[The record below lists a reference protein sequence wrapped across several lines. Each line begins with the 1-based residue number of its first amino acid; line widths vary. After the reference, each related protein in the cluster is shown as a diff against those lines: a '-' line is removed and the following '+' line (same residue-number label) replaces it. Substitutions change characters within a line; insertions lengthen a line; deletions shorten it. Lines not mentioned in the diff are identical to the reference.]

1 MSDPSVLEDPK
12 KFDKALAKARKELIK
27 LDNVLGV
34 GYGYKETKGKSTGEV
49 AIVVF
54 VSAKKRIEEIDPKQ
68 RVPPEFDGVRTDVV
82 ELGKRELESHDDS
95 DMMFLDSEKVHRENL
110 ENIERAKSSGQSEDP
125 DFGNLA
131 VVLDDGAIVTT
142 TGWIDYIHA
151 YELFRDT
158 HPDVYDFVI
167 FFHDTSSGFPS
178 SGSFHRA
185 IYNATSGINY
195 YAGGTPASPY
205 NIRAAWGSKKLL
217 AMDVISPGAW
227 SWPGRMGTILQEV
240 GHYWSAFERFK
251 HYETETADHLDL
263 LRKSIVPT
271 DPQGLFHWSPYFDNG
286 HSPVDYDGVDWND
299 EGNGRFAIHVVD
311 NSDFYYCNLDLY
323 NMGLLSPDE
332 VGLMHIIKDPHPPT
346 PPTAYPY
353 APVYGGKQEL
363 TVDNVVWAHGERNP
377 DYRSSQKLFK
387 AACIIL
393 TKDVDKAAHN
403 VVPVL
408 DDVRK
413 EFTWQYYKATGFR
426 GKLDTTISPE
436 LRTFVS

>member
-1 MSDPSVLEDPK
+1 MSDPSVLKDPK
-12 KFDKALAKARKELIK
+12 KFDKALAKARKQLIE

-49 AIVVF
+49 AIIVF
-54 VSAKKRIEEIDPKQ
+54 VSEKEDDIDKIDPDQ
-68 RVPPEFDGVRTDVV
+68 RIPPEFDGVRTDVV
-82 ELGKRELESHDDS
+82 ELGKRELEGHDDS
-95 DMMFLDSEKVHRENL
+95 DMMFLDSEKVHKQNL
-110 ENIERAKSSGQSEDP
+110 ETIERAKSSGQAEDP

-131 VVLDDGAIVTT
+131 VVLDDGALVTT
-142 TGWIDYIHA
+142 TGSIDYIHA

-158 HPDVYDFVI
+158 HPDAYDFVI

-185 IYNATSGINY
+185 IFNATSGINY

-205 NIRAAWGSKKLL
+205 DNQAAWGTSRLL

-227 SWPGRMGTILQEV
+227 SWPGRMRTILQEV
-240 GHYWSAFERFK
+240 GHMWGAFLRVK
-251 HYETETADHLDL
+251 HYQGEAADHLDL
-263 LRKSIVPT
+263 LIGPV
-271 DPQGLFHWSPYFDNG
+271 PQGLYHWGRYFDNG
-286 HSPVDYDGVDWND
+286 HSPMDYDAVDWTD
-299 EGNGRFAIHVVD
+299 EGNGEFTIHGVSND
-311 NSDFYYCNLDLY
+311 DFNFCNLDLY

-332 VGLMHIIKDPHPPT
+332 VGPMYVIKDPHPPS
-346 PPTAYPY
+346 PPATT
-353 APVYGGKQEL
+353 VYGGKQEL
-363 TVDNVVWAHGERNP
+363 AIENVMWAHGPRDP
-377 DYRSSQKLFK
+377 DHRASQKLFK

-403 VVPVL
+403 VVPFL

-426 GKLDTTISPE
+426 GKLDTTIAPE